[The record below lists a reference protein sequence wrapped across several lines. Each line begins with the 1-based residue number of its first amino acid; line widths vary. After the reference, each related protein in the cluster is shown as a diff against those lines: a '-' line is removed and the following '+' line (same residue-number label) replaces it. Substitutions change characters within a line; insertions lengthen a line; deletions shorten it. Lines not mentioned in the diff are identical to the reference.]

1 MLHNNLLLEC
11 TYCNHTVCEIISCHV
26 FFTIVNSV
34 YRLEAKMEAAEMSP
48 QRKLDQI
55 LFNRAK
61 WTDLRLRSIG
71 L

>member
-1 MLHNNLLLEC
+1 M
-11 TYCNHTVCEIISCHV
+11 
-26 FFTIVNSV
+26 
-34 YRLEAKMEAAEMSP
+34 EAKMEAAEMSP